1 MKSKSLLLLVALVLV
16 SIGIFKPDI
25 GSFINTPSHP
35 SVVVDN
41 LDIEAPK
48 SEALRSKADD
58 IVKALAINNDRK
70 IDGKKLAA
78 LYKDIAT
85 LIALDG
91 ENEVIKNTED
101 IRQANRLSGLILQ
114 LDIKG
119 KYPALPEANQALLI
133 ESIGDDSVLLNK
145 ELRAKA
151 VEGFMALA
159 WACNKGAK

>member
-1 MKSKSLLLLVALVLV
+1 MKSKSLLLVLALALVG
-16 SIGIFKPDI
+16 IGVFKPDL
-25 GSFINTPSHP
+25 GSFVNTPSRP
-35 SVVVDN
+35 LVVVDN
-41 LDIEAPK
+41 LNIEAPK
-48 SEALRSKADD
+48 SETLLAKADD
-58 IVKALAINNDRK
+58 VVKALSVSNDRK
-70 IDGKKLAA
+70 TDGKRLAV

-91 ENEVIKNTED
+91 ENEVVKNTED
-101 IRQANRLSGLILQ
+101 IRQANRLSGLMLQ

-119 KYPALPEANQALLI
+119 KYPDLPEANQALVI
-133 ESIGDDSVLLNK
+133 EAIGDDSVLLNK